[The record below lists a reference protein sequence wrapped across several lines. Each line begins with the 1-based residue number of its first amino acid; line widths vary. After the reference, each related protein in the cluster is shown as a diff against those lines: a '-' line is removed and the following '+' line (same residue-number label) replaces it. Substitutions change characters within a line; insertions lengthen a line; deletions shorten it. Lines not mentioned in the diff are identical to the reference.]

1 MVIKSTLSL
10 KNTFYIIQLVL
21 FFANTRTR
29 VGIFELVR
37 DADAFA
43 VFYNAFAETFMEFAG
58 TVVDNNICHPTEFDF
73 FLCGHAGAK
82 VCV

>member
-37 DADAFA
+37 DAGAFA
-43 VFYNAFAETFMEFAG
+43 VFFTMLLLKRLWNLQA
-58 TVVDNNICHPTEFDF
+58 P
-73 FLCGHAGAK
+73 
-82 VCV
+82 